1 MKKFTNLE
9 ICKINMANCIGLG
22 KKSFAERLS
31 ITAKQVA
38 DAIEQMTDIGE
49 RLMALQSVKAYRDCQ
64 KGYFSVPI
72 EMDSNSSMFI
82 IDSCFM
88 KDAESL
94 EYVGVGCDT
103 PQATYKKLEAAW
115 KSDCEAVGVKTDEVE
130 DFKHEAAI
138 PYGYCGESCVR
149 AALGKK
155 GYEVFKNTFKKAL
168 PKCAEFREA
177 CLDAWD
183 GSTLHYDWELPDAYE
198 VSVPVLGDP
207 KKHDIHIG
215 NMTIGYRLQQNEPRP
230 KWIEV
235 EGRNGFPEYRRN
247 NDTRS
252 LGANIT
258 HSYDAYV
265 LREIVRRCGITYA
278 KALEILKQCD
288 ESCHCIEEDAL
299 LERLERC
306 SYETGIISARWF
318 YLLENNPVKLP
329 KGIRNALERMANT
342 LSSKSF
348 ELIVIHD
355 AFGCTANHVNA
366 LRKTANQVFAD
377 LYAGDVAK
385 YFGKKLGIK
394 LSPNKFDKAVYEAI
408 LDSDYLVH

>member
-1 MKKFTNLE
+1 MQKFTNIE

-22 KKSFAERLS
+22 KKTFAERLS

-49 RLMALQSVKAYRDCQ
+49 RLMALQSVKAFRDCQ

-94 EYVGVGCDT
+94 EYVGVGCDA
-103 PQATYKKLEAAW
+103 PQATYKKLEDAW
-115 KSDCEAVGVKTDEVE
+115 RADCEAVKVQTDEVD
-130 DFKHEAAI
+130 DFKHNAAI

-155 GYEVFKNTFKKAL
+155 GYEVFQNTFKKAL

-215 NMTIGYRLQQNEPRP
+215 DMTIGYRLKQNEPRP

-235 EGRNGFPEYRRN
+235 KGRNGFPEYKRN

-278 KALEILKQCD
+278 RALEILKQCD

-306 SYETGIISARWF
+306 TYETGIVSARWF
-318 YLLENNPVKLP
+318 YLLENYPVKLP
-329 KGIRNALERMANT
+329 EGIRNALERIANT
-342 LSSKSF
+342 LSNKSF

-394 LSPNKFDKAVYEAI
+394 LSPNKFDKNVYQAI

>member
-1 MKKFTNLE
+1 MQKFTNIE

-22 KKSFAERLS
+22 KKTFAERLS

-49 RLMALQSVKAYRDCQ
+49 RLMALQSVKAFRDCQ

-94 EYVGVGCDT
+94 EYVGVGCDA
-103 PQATYKKLEAAW
+103 PQATYKKLEDAW
-115 KSDCEAVGVKTDEVE
+115 RADCEAVKVQTDEVD
-130 DFKHEAAI
+130 DFKHNAAI

-155 GYEVFKNTFKKAL
+155 GYEVFQNTFKKAL

-215 NMTIGYRLQQNEPRP
+215 DMTIGYRLKQNEPRP

-235 EGRNGFPEYRRN
+235 KGRNGFPEYKRN

-265 LREIVRRCGITYA
+265 LREIVRRCGITNA

-306 SYETGIISARWF
+306 TYETGIVSARWF
-318 YLLENNPVKLP
+318 YLLENYPVKLP
-329 KGIRNALERMANT
+329 EGIRNALERIANT
-342 LSSKSF
+342 LSNKSF

-394 LSPNKFDKAVYEAI
+394 LSPNKFDKDVYQAI